1 MKDKVLKLR
10 ELYQMSQEDRDQEEL
25 DFSIEEASQQ
35 VDADLT
41 ATKKELSSAKKQLKD
56 AFRANPINVSSIFD
70 AEDKIEGYEA
80 GLKRLNKFKEERF

>member
-10 ELYQMSQEDRDQEEL
+10 ELYQMSQEEIDQEEL

-35 VDADLT
+35 VDADIT
-41 ATKKELSSAKKQLKD
+41 ATKKELSTAKKQLKSSL
-56 AFRANPINVSSIFD
+56 RSNPIDVKGIFD